1 MTGEPHTEATDA
13 TGPVG
18 RAGGG
23 GNGQPAFPDLAPV
36 SGVVKRGGS
45 PVSGGT
51 LKFTPDPDTADF
63 LTNSDVGTDGTFT
76 LTTVRTTDKSG
87 ERKPGV
93 AAGKYAVTYYPSA
106 GDQTAGVPQPVT
118 LPPVT
123 VPKEGNKSLTLTLP
137 KK

>member
-1 MTGEPHTEATDA
+1 MRWVLFAALAAVGCGGES
-13 TGPVG
+13 
-18 RAGGG
+18 
-23 GNGQPAFPDLAPV
+23 GQPAFPDLAPV
-36 SGVVKRGGS
+36 SGVVKKGGA

-51 LKFTPDPDTADF
+51 LKFAPDPATAEF
-63 LTNSDVGTDGTFT
+63 LTNSEVGPDGTFT

-93 AAGKYAVTYYPSA
+93 AAGKYAVTFYPA
-106 GDQTAGVPQPVT
+106 TGDQTAGGVPQPIS